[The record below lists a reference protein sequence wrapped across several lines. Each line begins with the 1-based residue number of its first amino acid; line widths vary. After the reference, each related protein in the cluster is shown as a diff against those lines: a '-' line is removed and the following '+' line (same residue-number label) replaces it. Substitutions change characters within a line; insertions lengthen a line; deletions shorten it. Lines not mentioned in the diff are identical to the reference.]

1 MHKEELINTLENI
14 ELPDIK
20 TPVHKS
26 HLENNLL
33 KAKQEDKNEGI
44 FNVMNSV
51 VNDVLNNTKYMLTSR
66 QPAFRI
72 TIIGVLLAAVIG
84 LGIPAATAPAEELT
98 EEQVIE
104 ILQND
109 SEFMN
114 LFIDE
119 FEEIEVHNAGKSTA
133 HIVVRGESTY
143 ANLQIDRHSK
153 KIIDYRITRSVNFT
167 DEENA
172 KILQMLN
179 DNQET
184 RELLEASDSVKY
196 SYITYNSS
204 PVKNSALPQATTSH
218 TGILLVF
225 NESPVFYINDV
236 GIKRD
241 YINICI
247 DLIHEDIIVL
257 YLSNLNKNEVIQ
269 LTDILKTDAR
279 INSLIEEGVIIYD
292 IDSTEKIEIN
302 ISVQAD
308 LPDLKI
314 GDDLL
319 NTLTTRTAGTQT
331 TTVEK
336 LITLY
341 LQSGDRYYK
350 ADIDFVKGT
359 ILSFAEI
366 AAP

>member
-1 MHKEELINTLENI
+1 MYKEELINTLENI

-33 KAKQEDKNEGI
+33 KAKSGDKNEGI
-44 FNVMNSV
+44 FNVMN
-51 VNDVLNNTKYMLTSR
+51 DMLNNTKYMFTSK

-72 TIIGVLLAAVIG
+72 SIVAVLLTVALG
-84 LGIPAATAPAEELT
+84 LGIPAATAPAEDLT

-109 SEFMN
+109 SEFMG

-119 FEEIEVHNAGKSTA
+119 FEEIEVHNTDDNIAFIS
-133 HIVVRGESTY
+133 VSGESTH

-153 KIIDYRITRSVNFT
+153 MIMKSQIIRSVNFT
-167 DEENA
+167 NEEKAN
-172 KILQMLN
+172 ILQILE

-184 RELLEASDSVKY
+184 RELLKLSDSVKY

-204 PVKNSALPQATTSH
+204 PIKNSALPQATTSH
-218 TGILLVF
+218 TGILLTF
-225 NESPVFYINDV
+225 NESKIIYINGV

-241 YINICI
+241 YINICM
-247 DLIHEDIIVL
+247 DLIHKDIIVL
-257 YLSNLNKNEVIQ
+257 YLSDLNKNEVLQ
-269 LTDILKTDAR
+269 LTEILKADDSIAQ
-279 INSLIEEGVIIYD
+279 LIEEGIVIYD
-292 IDSTEKIEIN
+292 VDSTERTEIN
-302 ISVQAD
+302 ISVQVD
-308 LPDLKI
+308 LPYLQI

-319 NTLTTRTAGTQT
+319 NTLTTKTAGTQT

-366 AAP
+366 AGP